1 VATWLGDS
9 HWSWWSYY
17 DSGEMLGAL
26 LDLSI
31 LHDTHAQRGLDDV
44 MRRLYHGFYEHQ
56 RGFTPRE
63 LIQTV
68 NAVAGR
74 DYTDFFKRFVAGTE
88 VPPYDSIFGYAG
100 VQVRLRY
107 AGRIQAPQTVVE
119 QGKRIDSVTAGGAAA
134 VAGLR
139 PGDIIVTVDGAPV
152 NRFVFWC
159 CKAVDED
166 GERAVLGI
174 LRDSARLDVPIVL
187 QRGPPI
193 SQRLLYDP
201 QPTAD
206 QLKVRSAWLA
216 RSGMN

>member
-1 VATWLGDS
+1 
-9 HWSWWSYY
+9 
-17 DSGEMLGAL
+17 
-26 LDLSI
+26 
-31 LHDTHAQRGLDDV
+31 
-44 MRRLYHGFYEHQ
+44 
-56 RGFTPRE
+56 
-63 LIQTV
+63 
-68 NAVAGR
+68 
-74 DYTDFFKRFVAGTE
+74 
-88 VPPYDSIFGYAG
+88 
-100 VQVRLRY
+100 
-107 AGRIQAPQTVVE
+107 
-119 QGKRIDSVTAGGAAA
+119 
-134 VAGLR
+134 
-139 PGDIIVTVDGAPV
+139 V